1 VPSTSG
7 LSDVRPP
14 QRPGRACSA
23 GQTAAGPSPSSARAE
38 PIRIGRRVH
47 RLPLALAVAAA
58 LLSAGCAAPS
68 ERTATDNGASPN
80 ADWTQPQLPVAAR
93 NVESCTKISHASASA
108 AAAQRLLDV
117 DLPCLTAG
125 PAVNPARLG
134 GRPVVVNLW
143 ATWCEPCRKEMPI
156 LQAAHDRYGARVQ
169 FLGVNTKDRPE
180 WAAEFLQEVK
190 VTYPQVVDSDGTL
203 LNSLRSPGLPV
214 TVVVDAR
221 GGIAGRQIGQISEQ
235 RLTDLVAGATR

>member
-1 VPSTSG
+1 M
-7 LSDVRPP
+7 
-14 QRPGRACSA
+14 
-23 GQTAAGPSPSSARAE
+23 
-38 PIRIGRRVH
+38 
-47 RLPLALAVAAA
+47 
-58 LLSAGCAAPS
+58 
-68 ERTATDNGASPN
+68 
-80 ADWTQPQLPVAAR
+80 
-93 NVESCTKISHASASA
+93 ESCTKISHASASA

-125 PAVNPARLG
+125 PAVNPAGLG

-143 ATWCEPCRKEMPI
+143 ATWCEPCRTEMPI

-203 LNSLRSPGLPV
+203 LNSLRLPGLPV